1 MTHDARSM
9 APTSATPGASM
20 ALVARRPE
28 ARAVVTAPIHPSTAP
43 TPYTPDHVEL
53 LKRTVAKGATDDE
66 LQLFMHVCQR
76 TGLDP
81 FAKQIY
87 AVKRWSKQERR
98 DVITFQAGIDAYR
111 LIAQRSAEYE
121 GQTPVEWHDGATWR
135 DCWLDD
141 TPPRAARVGVWRT
154 RFREPAYAVATW
166 REYVQMGRD
175 GMPTPMWT
183 KMPSLML
190 AKCAEALA
198 LRKAFPQELSG
209 VYTHDEMAQADSE
222 TPELQSGCEVQLVTY
237 PWPKYKGKP
246 LAARDESGALLIPD
260 HRLERLLDFC
270 RNRIQAGTASPI
282 VARTAAGVEAEITRR
297 AAERASAT
305 GPARTLRTIIH

>member
-1 MTHDARSM
+1 MTDEGSALT
-9 APTSATPGASM
+9 AASATASPST
-20 ALVARRPE
+20 ALVPRVQRRSI
-28 ARAVVTAPIHPSTAP
+28 AVAAIQPSIAP
-43 TPYTPDHVEL
+43 TPYTSEQVEL
-53 LKRTVAKGATDDE
+53 LKRTVARGATDDE
-66 LQLFMHVCQR
+66 LQLFMHVCRR

-81 FAKQIY
+81 FTKQIY
-87 AVKRWSKQERR
+87 AVKRWSKQEHR
-98 DVITFQAGIDAYR
+98 DVITFQTGIDAYR

-121 GQTPVEWHDGATWR
+121 GQTPAEWHDGSVWR
-135 DCWLDD
+135 DIWLEA
-141 TPPRAARVGVWRT
+141 TPPRAARVGVWRS

-166 REYVQMGRD
+166 REYVQTGRD
-175 GMPTPMWT
+175 GRPVPMWT

-246 LAARDESGALLIPD
+246 LAERDESGALLIPD

-305 GPARTLRTIIH
+305 GPAQTLRTIIH